1 MPVISGFPA
10 WWIGLTLGCTGHS
23 VSRRLKGTP
32 EGRRGDGEEARRD
45 GREGFRGCGRCHRD
59 QHRRSWMGRLRS
71 GPGPGYRSFPGR
83 DRHRPSCGC
92 LGSFLDRASQHDAR
106 RRWLSPGVQE
116 FGRIGCRDGCKAIFS
131 VQPKKRY
138 HSSLSFSALRVP
150 VVRALPCHSSKM
162 VARWNSHLSRRFPFN
177 SPADRQMA
185 ESTRRSR
192 GASGEW
198 YSGCCPK
205 ASTFE
210 KTRVG
215 QGWQKCRAR
224 WPQGEEEEACSGRG
238 YRRRQARSSYQE
250 VERVEGPV
258 EGACRDRSGWSS
270 RRSRFS
276 QFPSRSGL
284 ITCSGRVGDRCIVS
298 SEWSSRS
305 PFEDEEASDACRN
318 QGASSVGGGFKRFY
332 FEGLS
337 EPAGW
342 KGPRQVKKGQSKKQ
356 KKKEKKRRKSKKKKR
371 KRDPGGSD
379 DGEGDGDSSPSPSSS
394 GVTDSCDEF
403 SDDLGSS
410 SNSSDDELE
419 APLKKK
425 SKKNPGSVL
434 ELLVSHAR
442 EQLDQSASVGVGK
455 DEGHYLTSGIK
466 VMTYFQVLLKPRLG
480 GSAALQREM
489 HHLATA
495 IDLLRQ
501 GRLGLLG
508 DTLAARFLCLHQS
521 ILDGNWSAAK
531 HLEIF
536 PMEEGSA
543 TSAGLL
549 LRTRKHAR
557 LAAKAQGQ
565 DGGPGYWIPYG
576 RNPKGKGKQEWSG
589 GDFREQKGKGKKG
602 GKGRGKNK
610 QGNWYQG
617 GDKHADQEWKENKE
631 GKPDKWLMREV
642 YPLWTWLLEQSGT
655 ILQIDF

>member
-1 MPVISGFPA
+1 MV
-10 WWIGLTLGCTGHS
+10 
-23 VSRRLKGTP
+23 
-32 EGRRGDGEEARRD
+32 
-45 GREGFRGCGRCHRD
+45 
-59 QHRRSWMGRLRS
+59 
-71 GPGPGYRSFPGR
+71 
-83 DRHRPSCGC
+83 
-92 LGSFLDRASQHDAR
+92 
-106 RRWLSPGVQE
+106 
-116 FGRIGCRDGCKAIFS
+116 
-131 VQPKKRY
+131 KK
-138 HSSLSFSALRVP
+138 LAG
-150 VVRALPCHSSKM
+150 
-162 VARWNSHLSRRFPFN
+162 
-177 SPADRQMA
+177 MA
-185 ESTRRSR
+185 EKDSEDVEDSIEISIGDPGWADFGPARGQVIEVFLAETDIDPLAVAWAPFLIVQVSMMPDDGGLVLECKSLGGLDAETDAKLSSAFNRKRGTIHLCPSRPCEYQLSEHYHVTRVRWWRGGTATFQGGSPSTRRQIDKWLNRPAEAEVPRGNGILDAAPKPAPSR
-192 GASGEW
+192 RRESARAGKNAVPDGPKEKKKKPAQEEVIDEGKREALTKKLKELKARLRGPAGTAVDGVPEDRDSPNSPHEVDSSPALDELVTGASLVPSGVPGALLKMKKRQMPAGTKEQAALVEASKGSTSKGYQSQLVGRALAVSKTVAGE
-198 YSGCCPK
+198 K
-205 ASTFE
+205 
-210 KTRVG
+210 R
-215 QGWQKCRAR
+215 
-224 WPQGEEEEACSGRG
+224 
-238 YRRRQARSSYQE
+238 RSSSS
-250 VERVEGPV
+250 GGNL
-258 EGACRDRSGWSS
+258 GAA
-270 RRSRFS
+270 
-276 QFPSRSGL
+276 L
-284 ITCSGRVGDRCIVS
+284 AKILT
-298 SEWSSRS
+298 
-305 PFEDEEASDACRN
+305 
-318 QGASSVGGGFKRFY
+318 
-332 FEGLS
+332 
-337 EPAGW
+337 
-342 KGPRQVKKGQSKKQ
+342 RQVKKGQSKKQ
-356 KKKEKKRRKSKKKKR
+356 KKKEKKHRKSKKKKR
-371 KRDPGGSD
+371 KRDPTGSD

-410 SNSSDDELE
+410 SKSSDDELE

-631 GKPDKWLMREV
+631 GKSDK
-642 YPLWTWLLEQSGT
+642 
-655 ILQIDF
+655 